1 MAKKIVFEEEARKS
15 LLRGIDAV
23 ADAVKVTL
31 GPKGRNVILQ
41 KKFGAPQIVN
51 DGVTIAKEIELQDG
65 LENAGAQLLKE
76 VSSKTNDVAGDGTTT
91 ASVLAQAIVREGLK
105 NLTAGANPMSM
116 KRGIDKA
123 VEIAINKIRDLSKSV
138 STKEEIAQVAGISA
152 GNNSEIG
159 ELIAEAMEKVGHDGV
174 ITVEESKSFGTNLKV
189 VEGMQFDKGYI
200 SPYFVTD
207 PERMEAVLEDAYV
220 LCVNKKINLIAD
232 LVPVLE
238 QVARDGRSLLLI
250 AEDVEGEALAT
261 LVVNTMRKVLRAV
274 AVKAPGF
281 GDRRKA
287 MLEDI
292 AILTGGQM
300 FTEELGIKLENIT
313 TDMMGLA
320 KRVTVTKD
328 ETTIVVGN
336 ETKEAVAE
344 RVRLIKKQ
352 IEASDSEYDKEKL
365 QERMAKLSG
374 GVAVIEVGAAT
385 EIELKERKLRIEDA
399 LNATRAANEEGIVPG
414 GGVALIR
421 VQQEL
426 ESKINTMTFESDDEK
441 SGYKIL
447 MAALDVP
454 LRAIAYN
461 SGAKSDV
468 VVENVR
474 AEKDAYGYDAL
485 LDRYTDMFA
494 AGIVDPA
501 KVTRSA
507 LENAASVGSMLLTTQ
522 AAVVDIPE
530 ETKAPDM
537 SAMAGMG
544 GMGGMMYPVIHNQ
557 NFRYRK
563 GSL

>member
-1 MAKKIVFEEEARKS
+1 MAKKIVFEEEARKT

-41 KKFGAPQIVN
+41 KKFGSPQIVN
-51 DGVTIAKEIELQDG
+51 DGVTIAKEIELADG
-65 LENAGAQLLKE
+65 LENSGAQLLKE

-123 VEIAINKIRDLSKSV
+123 VELAVEKIKSCSKSV
-138 STKEEIAQVAGISA
+138 DTKEGIAQVATISA

-159 ELIAEAMEKVGHDGV
+159 NLIAEAMDKVGHDGV

-207 PERMEAVLEDAYV
+207 AERMEAVLEDAYV
-220 LCVNKKINLIAD
+220 LCVNKKINLISD

-313 TDMMGLA
+313 TDMMGKA

-336 ETKEAVAE
+336 ETKDAVAKQ
-344 RVRLIKKQ
+344 VSLIKSQ
-352 IEASDSEYDKEKL
+352 MAISDSEYDREKM
-365 QERMAKLSG
+365 QERIAKLSG

-385 EIELKERKLRIEDA
+385 EVELKERKLRIEDA

-414 GGVALIR
+414 GGVMLIR
-421 VQQEL
+421 VQQYL
-426 ESKINTMTFESDDEK
+426 EEKLADITFDSDDEK

-447 MAALDVP
+447 MAALDMP

-461 SGAKSDV
+461 AGAKSDV
-468 VVENVR
+468 VVDNVR
-474 AEKDAYGYDAL
+474 SGKDAYGYDAL
-485 LDRYTDMFA
+485 LYRYTDMFE

-507 LENAASVGSMLLTTQ
+507 LENAASVASMLLTTE

-530 ETKAPDM
+530 EKPAPDM

-544 GMGGMMYPVIHNQ
+544 GMGGMM
-557 NFRYRK
+557 
-563 GSL
+563 

>member
-1 MAKKIVFEEEARKS
+1 MAKQIVFEEDARKA

-51 DGVTIAKEIELQDG
+51 DGVTIAKEIELQDN

-76 VSSKTNDVAGDGTTT
+76 VSYKTNDVAGDGTTT
-91 ASVLAQAIVREGLK
+91 ASVLAQAIVREGLR

-123 VEIAINKIRDLSKSV
+123 VEVAINKIKELSRPV
-138 STKEEIAQVAGISA
+138 NTKEEIAQVAGISA

-159 ELIAEAMEKVGHDGV
+159 ELIAEAMDKVGHDGV

-220 LCVNKKINLIAD
+220 LFVNKKINLIAD

-261 LVVNTMRKVLRAV
+261 LVVNTIRKVLRAV

-313 TDMMGLA
+313 TDMMGVA

-426 ESKINTMTFESDDEK
+426 ESKMNTITFDTDDEK

-447 MAALDVP
+447 TAALDVP
-454 LRAIAYN
+454 LRSIAFN

-474 AEKDAYGYDAL
+474 NEKDAYGYDAL

-522 AAVVDIPE
+522 AAVIDIPE

-544 GMGGMMYPVIHNQ
+544 GMGGMM
-557 NFRYRK
+557 
-563 GSL
+563 

>member
-1 MAKKIVFEEEARKS
+1 MAKKIVFEEDARKA
-15 LLRGIDAV
+15 LLNGIDAV

-31 GPKGRNVILQ
+31 GPKGRNVIIQ
-41 KKFGAPQIVN
+41 KKFGAPQIIN

-91 ASVLAQAIVREGLK
+91 ASVLAQAIVREGLR

-123 VEIAINKIRDLSKSV
+123 VEVAVSKIRDLSKSV

-300 FTEELGIKLENIT
+300 FTEELGLKLENIT
-313 TDMMGLA
+313 TDMMGVA
-320 KRVTVTKD
+320 KRVTVSKD
-328 ETTIVVGN
+328 ETTIVVDN
-336 ETKEAVAE
+336 KTKEDVAE

-421 VQQEL
+421 VHQEL
-426 ESKINTMTFESDDEK
+426 ESKMSSIAFDTDDEK
-441 SGYKIL
+441 CGYKIL
-447 MAALDVP
+447 TAALDVP
-454 LRAIAYN
+454 LRAIAFN

-544 GMGGMMYPVIHNQ
+544 GMGGMM
-557 NFRYRK
+557 
-563 GSL
+563 

>member
-1 MAKKIVFEEEARKS
+1 MAKQIVFEEEARKA

-51 DGVTIAKEIELQDG
+51 DGVTIAKEIELKDN

-123 VEIAINKIRDLSKSV
+123 VEVAINKIKDLSRSV
-138 STKEEIAQVAGISA
+138 NTKEEIAQVAGISA

-159 ELIAEAMEKVGHDGV
+159 ELIAEAMDKVGHDGV

-313 TDMMGLA
+313 TDMMGVA

-414 GGVALIR
+414 GGVALVR

-426 ESKINTMTFESDDEK
+426 ESKMNTIAFDSDDEK

-447 MAALDVP
+447 TAALDVP
-454 LRAIAYN
+454 LRAIAAN

-468 VVENVR
+468 VIENVR
-474 AEKDAYGYDAL
+474 NEKDAYGYDAL

-522 AAVVDIPE
+522 AAVIDIPE

-544 GMGGMMYPVIHNQ
+544 GMGGMM
-557 NFRYRK
+557 
-563 GSL
+563 